1 MGIRWSRGLWRSWV
15 VASSVWVI
23 CFAVIYGN
31 AYTALLPRV
40 TSSDVKRAVGPFD
53 DLIPKYKPCWDYRTD
68 DGRNIDIT
76 KLSDD
81 ALIRVYECQL
91 EVDRLTLLR
100 TAAATIAAGPVL
112 TLLLGWSLLWIGRG
126 FRGERRASS

>member
-1 MGIRWSRGLWRSWV
+1 MGIRWSKGLWRLWV
-15 VASSVWVI
+15 VASFVWVI

-31 AYTALLPRV
+31 AYTALPPRA
-40 TSSDVKRAVGPFD
+40 TPSDVKPAVGPYD
-53 DLIPKYKPCWDYRTD
+53 DLIPKYKPCWDYRTN

-91 EVDRLTLLR
+91 EVERSTLLR
-100 TAAATIAAGPVL
+100 TAAATITAGPVL

-126 FRGERRASS
+126 FRGRK

>member
-1 MGIRWSRGLWRSWV
+1 M
-15 VASSVWVI
+15 
-23 CFAVIYGN
+23 
-31 AYTALLPRV
+31 TP
-40 TSSDVKRAVGPFD
+40 SDVKPAVGPFD

-91 EVDRLTLLR
+91 EVERSTLLR
-100 TAAATIAAGPVL
+100 TAAATIAAEPRANTCVGLVA
-112 TLLLGWSLLWIGRG
+112 TLDRSGL
-126 FRGERRASS
+126 